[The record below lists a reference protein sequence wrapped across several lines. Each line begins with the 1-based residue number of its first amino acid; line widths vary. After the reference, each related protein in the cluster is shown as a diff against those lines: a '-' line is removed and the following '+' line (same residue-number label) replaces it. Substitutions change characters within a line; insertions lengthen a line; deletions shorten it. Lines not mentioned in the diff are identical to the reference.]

1 MTDAAR
7 LIMILDRLPKLLE
20 LAGEAGERIARATF
34 SGVAAPLGNID
45 SIHIVDMG
53 GNGKGLDQLST
64 LVPNTVFK
72 TIASLKASGV
82 DLGELARKAGIDLSG
97 LSKMVGPLPGG
108 NQEGRANIIEVVK
121 PAPGSLVPEEGEGPA
136 STPPPA

>member
-1 MTDAAR
+1 
-7 LIMILDRLPKLLE
+7 MILDRLPKLIE
-20 LAGEAGERIARATF
+20 LAGEAGERIAHATF

-82 DLGELARKAGIDLSG
+82 DLGELAKKAGIDLAG
-97 LSKMVGPLPGG
+97 LSKLVGTIPLG
-108 NQEGRANIIEVVK
+108 NQESRSHISLAKTGH
-121 PAPGSLVPEEGEGPA
+121 GSVTSEAESEGHGPT
-136 STPPPA
+136 SQP